1 MGPLAGCRV
10 VEMAG
15 IGPAPFCGMLLADLG
30 AEVIR
35 IDRTGKSGLG
45 VDFPTR
51 YDLLGRSKRSIAIDL
66 QNPPGLGVARALIGR
81 ADMLI
86 AGFRPRVMD
95 WLGLRPHHL
104 LDDNPAT

>member
-51 YDLLGRSKRSIAIDL
+51 
-66 QNPPGLGVARALIGR
+66 
-81 ADMLI
+81 
-86 AGFRPRVMD
+86 
-95 WLGLRPHHL
+95 
-104 LDDNPAT
+104 